1 MRTATSVNGEST
13 FKTVLTEL
21 LVYATLS
28 GLAFS
33 ATGAME
39 ARTPVGPPLSQL
51 ADDSLDAFQ
60 DRMVEVGTW
69 VFDHNGLRGEV
80 DRGNVTWT
88 FADDGTMTI
97 TDSDETRT
105 VTYSLTDYCG
115 GYGKIGG
122 GNEAYLKVEFSGG
135 HVDCYIVGHLVE
147 VGPPEEK
154 VLALDNDRGESLYL
168 IPAN

>member
-1 MRTATSVNGEST
+1 VNGDST
-13 FKTVLTEL
+13 FKTVFTEL

-39 ARTPVGPPLSQL
+39 ASTPVGPSPSRLV
-51 ADDSLDAFQ
+51 DDSLGAFQ

-69 VFDHNGLRGEV
+69 VFDHNGLFGEV

-88 FADDGTMTI
+88 FADDGKMTI
-97 TDSDETRT
+97 ADSDETRT
-105 VTYSLTDYCG
+105 VSYSLTKYCG
-115 GYGKIGG
+115 GYGKVAQRDV
-122 GNEAYLKVEFSGG
+122 AYLKVESGG
-135 HVDCYIVGHLVE
+135 SLEDCYIIIDMYN

-154 VLALDNDRGESLYL
+154 ILGLMNSNGDNLSL

>member
-1 MRTATSVNGEST
+1 MFSKST
-13 FKTVLTEL
+13 LKISLIGLLMCVALAGLSLWTTE
-21 LVYATLS
+21 
-28 GLAFS
+28 
-33 ATGAME
+33 AME
-39 ARTPVGPPLSQL
+39 VKTPVSSLSNQPV
-51 ADDSLDAFQ
+51 DDSLDAFQ

-97 TDSDETRT
+97 ADSDETRT
-105 VTYSLTDYCG
+105 VAYSLTRYCG
-115 GYGKIGG
+115 GYGEIGG
-122 GNEAYLKVEFSGG
+122 GNKAYLKVESDGG
-135 HVDCYIVGHLVE
+135 DVDCYIVGHLVE
-147 VGPPEEK
+147 VGPPEGK